1 MKEFVR
7 LRVETYLKGII
18 VADKKAK
25 GTKKSI
31 IKRKLKF
38 QDFTNCLEAAQIEN
52 KINHLE
58 QNKIDAD
65 NLKEDKKEFMKNS
78 TLILKTQK
86 RFISEIH
93 NGFTEEINKINLTS
107 NDNKGIH

>member
-1 MKEFVR
+1 MQ
-7 LRVETYLKGII
+7 I
-18 VADKKAK
+18 KKQKAQ
-25 GTKKSI
+25 KSL

-78 TLILKTQK
+78 KLILKTQK

>member
-18 VADKKAK
+18 VADKK
-25 GTKKSI
+25 
-31 IKRKLKF
+31 
-38 QDFTNCLEAAQIEN
+38 
-52 KINHLE
+52 NHLE

-78 TLILKTQK
+78 KLILKTQK